1 MGFSTGFSTNFFTDL
16 SLAAVATGL
25 KHWQPKARVM
35 TIAGLLTGLIIP
47 IVSVQS
53 AFAQTRFTD
62 VPQGYWAENF
72 IQNLTDRGII
82 AGFPDG
88 QFRPNDPVTRA
99 QYAAMVRNAFSK
111 ARIRNSMQFVD
122 VPVSYWAEP
131 AITQAYAMGF
141 MAGYPGNIFNPNQNI
156 PRAQV
161 LVSLANGLNFTSN
174 NLSVLQTFSDAN
186 AIPAYALN
194 SIAAATENRMVVNYP
209 NVQLLNPNQSATRA
223 DVAAFIY
230 QALAS
235 QGQTLALNSPY
246 IVGVAVNPPNYSSG
260 NPSSNPT
267 RIALSA
273 GSSIPVHFTEA
284 EEVVF
289 LPSETLATTLTVR
302 QNVVNNTGQI
312 VVAQGSRVI
321 GEFRPSG
328 EGSVF
333 VAREMILTTGQR
345 LALSALSPTLTET
358 ETLREGINPAI
369 VAGSAVFGA
378 GAAAAI
384 EGLTG
389 RRTINASEVLAGGA
403 AGAIVGTIADNFLG
417 RKSVEVIKL
426 NRNTN
431 LSLLLNGDFVL
442 P

>member
-1 MGFSTGFSTNFFTDL
+1 M
-16 SLAAVATGL
+16 TGL
-25 KHWQPKARVM
+25 LA
-35 TIAGLLTGLIIP
+35 P
-47 IVSVQS
+47 IVSPDS

-62 VPQGYWAENF
+62 IPQGYWAENF
-72 IQNLTDRGII
+72 IQNLADRGII

-99 QYAAMVRNAFSK
+99 QYAAMVRNAFNK
-111 ARIRNSMQFVD
+111 ARIRNSVRFAD
-122 VPVSYWAEP
+122 ISVSYWAEP
-131 AITQAYAMGF
+131 AIAQAYTMGF

-161 LVSLANGLNFTSN
+161 LVSLANGLNFSSN
-174 NLSVLQTFSDAN
+174 NLSVLQTFSDASVIPSY
-186 AIPAYALN
+186 AIN

-235 QGQTLALNSPY
+235 QGQAVALNSPY
-246 IVGVAVNPPNYSSG
+246 IVGVAVNPPSNLPVT
-260 NPSSNPT
+260 NPP

-273 GSSIPVHFTEA
+273 GSSIPVYFSEA
-284 EEVVF
+284 EEIVF

-302 QNVVNNTGQI
+302 QNVVNSNGQ
-312 VVAQGSRVI
+312 VVVGQGSRVV

-328 EGSVF
+328 EGSAF
-333 VAREMILTTGQR
+333 VAREIILTNGQR
-345 LALSALSPTLTET
+345 LALNAISSTITET

-389 RRTINASEVLAGGA
+389 RRTINTSEVLAGGA

-426 NRNTN
+426 NSNTN
-431 LSLLLNGDFVL
+431 LSLALNGDFVL

>member
-1 MGFSTGFSTNFFTDL
+1 
-16 SLAAVATGL
+16 
-25 KHWQPKARVM
+25 
-35 TIAGLLTGLIIP
+35 
-47 IVSVQS
+47 
-53 AFAQTRFTD
+53 
-62 VPQGYWAENF
+62 
-72 IQNLTDRGII
+72 
-82 AGFPDG
+82 
-88 QFRPNDPVTRA
+88 
-99 QYAAMVRNAFSK
+99 
-111 ARIRNSMQFVD
+111 
-122 VPVSYWAEP
+122 
-131 AITQAYAMGF
+131 MGF

-174 NLSVLQTFSDAN
+174 NLSVLQTFSDASIIPSY
-186 AIPAYALN
+186 AIN

-209 NVQLLNPNQSATRA
+209 NVQILNPNQSATRA

-235 QGQTLALNSPY
+235 QGQAVALNSPY
-246 IVGVAVNPPNYSSG
+246 IVGVAVNPPSNLPG
-260 NPSSNPT
+260 TNPP

-273 GSSIPVHFTEA
+273 GSSIPVYFSEA
-284 EEVVF
+284 EEVIF

-302 QNVVNNTGQI
+302 QNVVNSNGQI
-312 VVAQGSRVI
+312 VVGQGSRVV

-333 VAREMILTTGQR
+333 VAREIILTNGQR
-345 LALSALSPTLTET
+345 LALNAISSTITET

-389 RRTINASEVLAGGA
+389 RRTINTSEVLAGGA

-417 RKSVEVIKL
+417 RKSVEVIQL
-426 NRNTN
+426 NSNTN
-431 LSLLLNGDFVL
+431 LSLALNGDFVL

>member
-1 MGFSTGFSTNFFTDL
+1 MVTATTGF
-16 SLAAVATGL
+16 
-25 KHWQPKARVM
+25 KHWKARTSIM
-35 TIAGLLTGLIIP
+35 TIASVMTGLLAP
-47 IVSVQS
+47 IVSPDS

-72 IQNLTDRGII
+72 IQNLSDRGII

-99 QYAAMVRNAFSK
+99 QYAAMVRNAFNK
-111 ARIRNSMQFVD
+111 ARIRNSVRFTD
-122 VPVSYWAEP
+122 IPVSYWAEP
-131 AITQAYAMGF
+131 AITQAYTMGF

-161 LVSLANGLNFTSN
+161 LVSLANGLNFNSN
-174 NLSVLQTFSDAN
+174 NLSVLQTFSDASVIPSY
-186 AIPAYALN
+186 AIN

-209 NVQLLNPNQSATRA
+209 NVQLLSPNQSATRA

-235 QGQTLALNSPY
+235 QGQATALNSPY
-246 IVGVAVNPPNYSSG
+246 IVAVNPPG
-260 NPSSNPT
+260 NLPSVPSTPT

-273 GSSIPVHFTEA
+273 GSSIPVYFS
-284 EEVVF
+284 EEIVF

-302 QNVVNNTGQI
+302 QNVVNSNGQ
-312 VVAQGSRVI
+312 VVVGQGSRVV

-328 EGSVF
+328 EGSAF
-333 VAREMILTTGQR
+333 VAREIILTNGQR
-345 LALSALSPTLTET
+345 LALNAISSPITET

-389 RRTINASEVLAGGA
+389 RRTINTSEVLAGGA

-426 NRNTN
+426 NSNTN
-431 LSLLLNGDFVL
+431 LSLALNGDFVL